1 MVTNGE
7 QNLPSAHLM
16 AGRPNNQ
23 SPVYKKGCHLSLFFD
38 LATES
43 QTGKKHIYL
52 HSITPIKTVLP
63 NWHWWLSLL
72 LGEAAV
78 YFKLQVSDSQTFL
91 FKDKG
96 ERCFAVTC
104 HLGKQTK
111 EYKFKSW
118 MPVVE
123 ELQEL
128 HTESFQECGIKS
140 MVGLGQ
146 CFVRCQFLITVT
158 GINTPTVTG
167 EWKQEVWVQSWIPGI
182 LVELQKSSCEDLP
195 SLSSQWYKSCNK
207 MIHPDTQG
215 RSCIP
220 AFLFVVSHC
229 PVQMTTSSLKQ

>member
-1 MVTNGE
+1 MGNRIFPLNTSWQEGLTISHQYIRRAV
-7 QNLPSAHLM
+7 
-16 AGRPNNQ
+16 
-23 SPVYKKGCHLSLFFD
+23 
-38 LATES
+38 
-43 QTGKKHIYL
+43 IYL
-52 HSITPIKTVLP
+52 SFWPCHRKPDRQKTYLPPHITPIKTVLP

-207 MIHPDTQG
+207 MIHPDMRG
-215 RSCIP
+215 HSCIP